1 MKLNLKTFL
10 IINRAKEEYKDEL
23 IQKARKCGLEVIGII
38 PEDPLVEKYDME
50 GKPLI
55 ELPEN
60 AKSVKAVKILNSI
73 LTIENEKRN

>member
-60 AKSVKAVKILNSI
+60 AKSVKAVK
-73 LTIENEKRN
+73 KF